1 MQPGPLNNDA
11 PLDGPPNKLGL
22 WIDWLR
28 QQRSA
33 LIGIAVAPVALALV
47 LGLVVL
53 PKRPT
58 WEFPCPLYPNGTIA
72 MTASFYESCP
82 LEFPDFVSG
91 LAEGKQHTT
100 LRGEEEVRAPLRAGH
115 PVRYV
120 IQPTTGSDFEITLA
134 PVLVAPG
141 EAAARLASA
150 ALLAWILT
158 AALLLTTVRARLPAS
173 LPFSLLHAAA
183 GVGIVATVAGW
194 TSSAFEVPAAIA
206 RATTGAAL
214 AHLALVFPH
223 RRGIVEL
230 APELIA
236 VPYFGLFLVCAVE
249 VDAAYRGS
257 AISTAL
263 AQRLLMTGVGISGI
277 ALSISCLMTARE
289 SRSHLARGQARVFL
303 GGALCL
309 VLPVALVWVFGSPS
323 ARLTAITLFAAL
335 MPFPAGYAISRYQ
348 LYDLD
353 SSIRRSIAH
362 ALYLSLWSGAF
373 FLTVRAFGP
382 RLDLPEP
389 LHHPTVTFAAV
400 YGVLLPVDAA
410 RSVLRRRVARLLV
423 SQRVDWDRLGLEY
436 SQRIAA
442 QRDVESVA
450 RVTCEAIRAG
460 ISNAG
465 VALLVRRGD
474 DFAWMHGFGVRAF
487 SDARIVSRLLHENPQ
502 PVIDVNRLDATED
515 VVADAY
521 AAGIEAIARIE
532 SGDNLLGCIAIFP
545 ERRGRLLAASEQ
557 LWIAT
562 IAGHTAT
569 ALLALRFEQDL
580 RVSERFAARGRTET
594 EIAHEI
600 GKPLGVLER
609 TAQTLADA
617 IDPDDPLAPQL
628 TKIARLAEHVRDV
641 AREVLVV
648 DGAHARTKLASIV
661 QRACGELRTIH
672 GDGRVVLHPVPELG
686 ELPSRYDRLV
696 RVLVNLLDNA
706 IRASAPDSAVELRLA
721 AHDDRLVLC
730 VEDRGI
736 GMSDD
741 ELARAFDPFT
751 SFRPDGNG
759 LGLSISR
766 QAATSLRGT
775 LRLERREGGGMRALL
790 EVPLPAPE
798 NTRPEAPEL
807 SS

>member
-1 MQPGPLNNDA
+1 MEQLDSGPTDL
-11 PLDGPPNKLGL
+11 GPPNKLGI

-33 LIGIAVAPVALALV
+33 LIGIAVLPVALTLA
-47 LGLVVL
+47 LGLVEL
-53 PKRPT
+53 PKQERY
-58 WEFPCPLYPNGTIA
+58 EFPCPIYPNGTVA

-82 LEFPDFVSG
+82 LEFPDYVAGVVTGGERGSI
-91 LAEGKQHTT
+91 
-100 LRGEEEVRAPLRAGH
+100 RGEHEVRAPMRAGK

-120 IQPTTGSDFEITLA
+120 IQPGSGPNFERDLTPILIG
-134 PVLVAPG
+134 PG
-141 EAAARLASA
+141 EAAARLAAA
-150 ALLAWILT
+150 ALLATILA

-214 AHLALVFPH
+214 AHLALVFPQ
-223 RRGIVEL
+223 RRGIVEI

-236 VPYFGLFLVCAVE
+236 VPYLGLFLVCGVE
-249 VDAAYRGS
+249 IDAAYSGS

-263 AQRLLMTGVGISGI
+263 AQRLLMTGVGISGVV
-277 ALSISCLMTARE
+277 LCISCLMTAQE
-289 SRSHLARGQARVFL
+289 SRSHLARGQARLFL
-303 GGALCL
+303 GGAACL
-309 VLPVALVWVFGSPS
+309 LIPLALTWVLGSPS

-362 ALYLSLWSGAF
+362 ALYLSLWSGVF
-373 FLTVRAFGP
+373 FLTVRAFGDA
-382 RLDLPEP
+382 LDLPEP
-389 LHHPTVTFAAV
+389 LRHPTVAFATV

-410 RSVLRRRVARLLV
+410 RSVLRRRVQRLLV

-442 QRDVESVA
+442 QRDPENVASVM
-450 RVTCEAIRAG
+450 CQAIRAG

-465 VALLVRRGD
+465 VALLLGD
-474 DFAWMHGFGVRAF
+474 GKELASAHAFGVRSFANT
-487 SDARIVSRLLHENPQ
+487 RIAARLLAENPQ
-502 PVIDVNRLDATED
+502 PVIDVNRLDATD
-515 VVADAY
+515 DAVADAY
-521 AAGIEAIARIE
+521 AAGLEAIARIE
-532 SGDNLLGCIAIFP
+532 SGDKLLGCIAIFP

-562 IAGHTAT
+562 IAGHTAS
-569 ALLALRFEQDL
+569 ALLAQRFEQDL

-609 TAQTLADA
+609 TARTLAEQ
-617 IDPDDPLAPQL
+617 IDPEDPLAPQL
-628 TKIARLAEHVRDV
+628 AKIARLAVHVRDV
-641 AREVLVV
+641 AREALVAA
-648 DGAHARTKLASIV
+648 DAKATTKLASIV
-661 QRACGELRTIH
+661 QRACVEVRSIH
-672 GDGRVVLHPVPELG
+672 GEGRVLVHAIPDLG

-706 IRASAPDSAVELRLA
+706 IRATVPDAAVELRIA
-721 AHDDRLVLC
+721 RNAHALVASI
-730 VEDRGI
+730 EDRGV

-741 ELARAFDPFT
+741 ELRQAFEPFI
-751 SFRPDGNG
+751 SFRPDGTG
-759 LGLSISR
+759 LGLSICR
-766 QAATSLRGT
+766 QAASSLRGT
-775 LRLERREGGGMRALL
+775 LRLERREGGGIRALL
-790 EVPLPAPE
+790 EVPLPGD
-798 NTRPEAPEL
+798 EAAQRAEPKAE
-807 SS
+807 